1 MANVK
6 KCDHCGTYYD
16 KSSEGYSYVRLDNRY
31 WNEHQYNV
39 IDLCPECMDILE
51 SWLRGGVAFVPAEEK
66 RSQK

>member
-16 KSSEGYSYVRLDNRY
+16 KSSEGYSYVRLDN
-31 WNEHQYNV
+31 NDV
-39 IDLCPECMDILE
+39 IDLCPECMNILQ
-51 SWLRGGVAFVPAEEK
+51 SWLRGEVAFVPAKEK